1 MDPAAH
7 GSVRAMPTKRTP
19 PRVSDLVRR
28 AVEICD
34 PVDED
39 AVLGDFERALEDD
52 DRPVTAVT
60 NLEEH
65 LAIVV
70 EGIDPEI
77 ENPAVSMAVAV
88 VLYLAHRRDEVD
100 DYPADILR
108 LAARAEWKGDPPSA
122 VVDWLAERGVTV

>member
-1 MDPAAH
+1 
-7 GSVRAMPTKRTP
+7 MPTEP
-19 PRVSDLVRR
+19 DPLRVSDLVRR

-34 PVDED
+34 PADED
-39 AVLGDFERALEDD
+39 AALGDFERALEDD
-52 DRPVTAVT
+52 DRPVTAVE

-70 EGIDPEI
+70 EGIDSEG

-100 DYPADILR
+100 DDPDDILR
-108 LAARAEWKGDPPSA
+108 LAARAEWKGDPPDA
-122 VVDWLAERGVTV
+122 VVDWLAARGVTV

>member
-1 MDPAAH
+1 
-7 GSVRAMPTKRTP
+7 MPRNPDP

-34 PVDED
+34 PANED

-65 LAIVV
+65 LAIIV
-70 EGIDPEI
+70 EGLDPNV

-88 VLYLAHRRDEVD
+88 VLYLAHRRDEID
-100 DYPADILR
+100 DDPEDVLR

-122 VVDWLAERGVTV
+122 VVDWLAARGVAV

>member
-1 MDPAAH
+1 
-7 GSVRAMPTKRTP
+7 MPTDPSP

-34 PVDED
+34 PADED

-52 DRPVTAVT
+52 DRPASAVT
-60 NLEEH
+60 NLDEH
-65 LAIVV
+65 LAVIV
-70 EGIDPEI
+70 EGIDVDI

-88 VLYLAHRRDEVD
+88 VLYLAYRRDEIND
-100 DYPADILR
+100 DPDDILR

>member
-1 MDPAAH
+1 
-7 GSVRAMPTKRTP
+7 MPTDPSP

-34 PVDED
+34 PADED

-52 DRPVTAVT
+52 DRPASAVT

-65 LAIVV
+65 LAVIV
-70 EGIDPEI
+70 EGIDLDI

-88 VLYLAHRRDEVD
+88 VLYLAYRRDEIND
-100 DYPADILR
+100 DPDDILR

>member
-1 MDPAAH
+1 
-7 GSVRAMPTKRTP
+7 MPTDPSP

-34 PVDED
+34 PADED

-52 DRPVTAVT
+52 DRPASAVT
-60 NLEEH
+60 NLDEH
-65 LAIVV
+65 LAVIV
-70 EGIDPEI
+70 EGIDLDI

-88 VLYLAHRRDEVD
+88 VLYLAYRRDEIND
-100 DYPADILR
+100 DPDDILR